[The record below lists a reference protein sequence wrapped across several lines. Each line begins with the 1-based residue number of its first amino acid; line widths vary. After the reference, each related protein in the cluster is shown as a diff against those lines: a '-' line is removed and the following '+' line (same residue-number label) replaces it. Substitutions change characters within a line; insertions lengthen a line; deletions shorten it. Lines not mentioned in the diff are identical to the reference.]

1 MKAARI
7 VNRLPA
13 FTRSVEQRAVVG
25 MTQAMVLGASEASVL
40 TPIDTSTLL
49 NSQYRDVQVE
59 GDQVRGRVGYLAEY
73 APYVHD
79 PDREQN
85 FRRATAE
92 KEFLT
97 KGFERSEPAI
107 ANVLHQALRV

>member
-1 MKAARI
+1 MSGARV

-13 FTRSVEQRAVVG
+13 FTRSVERRAVVG
-25 MTQAMVLGASEASVL
+25 MTQAMVVGAGEASVL

-73 APYVHD
+73 APFVHD
-79 PDREQN
+79 PDNEQN

-97 KGFERSEPAI
+97 KGFDRAEPVI

>member
-1 MKAARI
+1 MSGGR
-7 VNRLPA
+7 VTSRLPA
-13 FTRSVEQRAVVG
+13 FVRSVEQRAVVG

-59 GDQVRGRVGYLAEY
+59 ADQVRGRVGYLADY

-79 PDREQN
+79 PDNEQN

-107 ANVLHQALRV
+107 SDVLHRALRV